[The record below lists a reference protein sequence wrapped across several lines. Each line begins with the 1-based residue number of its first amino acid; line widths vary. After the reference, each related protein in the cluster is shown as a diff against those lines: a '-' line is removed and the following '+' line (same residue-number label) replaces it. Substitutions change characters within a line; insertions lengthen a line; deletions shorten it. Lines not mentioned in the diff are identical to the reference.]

1 SNSLDEVGQ
10 EVQITIYPTEA
21 QIRDGKDASFD
32 CRARTADNSVYPPVR
47 WTKVGGPLP
56 PNARESSGRLTIS
69 PVSASDSGSY
79 VCQAVHNGQ
88 TVEATANLN
97 VLSFGPQELQGILPT
112 SKACGPDERQCGNN
126 ECVKNEYVCD
136 GEPDCRDRSDEL
148 NCPAMRQCEPNEH
161 RCNNQRCVQKMWL
174 CDGDDDCGDGSDEVN
189 CGHAAPGDTCK
200 KTEFKCHDGQQ
211 CVPSSFHCDGTNDCR
226 DGSDEIGC
234 VQPTVVEPPEPRLH
248 VQRGATFE
256 LKCKAVAVPEPY
268 INWRLNWG
276 PVCEPPRCVQTSEG
290 GVGVL
295 TVQDAQPLDQ
305 GAYTCEAINVK
316 GRVLATPDC
325 IVQVGDGD
333 VQPPPP
339 PPPPPSRPGF
349 LTYNEQCHEK
359 YWRLPQRFLGNKV
372 TAYGGKME
380 FEIDYQGTG
389 TFTPDP
395 MVVLKGNQIILVH
408 RVRDQE
414 HRLQAGRPARITI
427 ETYESNWEQLNGAPA
442 TREDLMMVL
451 ADLDG
456 FLIRAHHV
464 EEQDSTS
471 S

>member
-1 SNSLDEVGQ
+1 
-10 EVQITIYPTEA
+10 
-21 QIRDGKDASFD
+21 
-32 CRARTADNSVYPPVR
+32 
-47 WTKVGGPLP
+47 
-56 PNARESSGRLTIS
+56 
-69 PVSASDSGSY
+69 
-79 VCQAVHNGQ
+79 
-88 TVEATANLN
+88 
-97 VLSFGPQELQGILPT
+97 
-112 SKACGPDERQCGNN
+112 
-126 ECVKNEYVCD
+126 
-136 GEPDCRDRSDEL
+136 
-148 NCPAMRQCEPNEH
+148 
-161 RCNNQRCVQKMWL
+161 
-174 CDGDDDCGDGSDEVN
+174 
-189 CGHAAPGDTCK
+189 HAAPGDTCK

-339 PPPPPSRPGF
+339 PPPPPRPQV
-349 LTYNEQCHEK
+349 QCDVRGSVQSYQQERCECKPLVTGPRCDQCQPGSFHLSEK
-359 YWRLPQRFLGNKV
+359 APQGCIKCFCFGV
-372 TAYGGKME
+372 TNQCQSSSLYRTKEELLFAGDAEGVTISDIE
-380 FEIDYQGTG
+380 ERNIDYHPQ
-389 TFTPDP
+389 FEF
-395 MVVLKGNQIILVH
+395 
-408 RVRDQE
+408 R
-414 HRLQAGRPARITI
+414 
-427 ETYESNWEQLNGAPA
+427 
-442 TREDLMMVL
+442 
-451 ADLDG
+451 
-456 FLIRAHHV
+456 
-464 EEQDSTS
+464 
-471 S
+471 